1 MKKNKQQLPDFFC
14 VTNKGN
20 IRTLNEDAFLV
31 EEQLGLWVVADGMG
45 GHGSGDVASKIAVN
59 HIADCFKQGGTSLV
73 KSVYTAHRA
82 ILNAAAEG
90 YGQWGMGTTVVAL
103 KIIDF
108 NYEIAW
114 VGDSRAYLL
123 EADEIIQITKDHSL
137 VQEMIDNGSISQE
150 EARTHPQRN
159 VISQALGS
167 PEMDEIN
174 VGIVTGKLSS
184 GKAIILCS
192 DGLTTEVSDDH
203 IADIAR
209 QDLSTEVKANHL
221 IKAAL
226 DAGGKDNV
234 TVILVENK
242 HRGNLLLNIR
252 FFLKR
257 IRKLCYKGKE

>member
-1 MKKNKQQLPDFFC
+1 MKTNKQPLTFFC

-20 IRTLNEDAFLV
+20 IRTLNEDAFQV
-31 EEQLGLWVVADGMG
+31 EEPLGLWVVADGMG

-59 HIADCFKQGGTSLV
+59 HIADCFKQGEVSLV
-73 KSVYTAHRA
+73 NSVYSAHRA
-82 ILNAAAEG
+82 ILNAAEEG
-90 YGQWGMGTTVVAL
+90 YGEWGMGTTVVAL

-108 NYEIAW
+108 DYEIAW

-123 EADEIIQITKDHSL
+123 EAGEIIQITKDHSL
-137 VQEMIDNGSISQE
+137 VQEMIDSGCISQE
-150 EARTHPQRN
+150 DAKTHPQRN

-167 PEMDEIN
+167 PEIDEID
-174 VGIVTGKLSS
+174 VGTVMGKLSS
-184 GKAIILCS
+184 GRAIMLCS
-192 DGLTTEVSDDH
+192 DGLTTEVSDH
-203 IADIAR
+203 CIAEIVQ
-209 QDLSTEVKANHL
+209 QDLSAEIKVNCL